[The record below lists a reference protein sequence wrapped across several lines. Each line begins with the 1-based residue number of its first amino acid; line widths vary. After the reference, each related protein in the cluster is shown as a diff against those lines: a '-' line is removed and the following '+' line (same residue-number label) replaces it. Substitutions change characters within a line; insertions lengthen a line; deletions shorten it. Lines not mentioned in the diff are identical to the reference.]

1 MRAITVPEFGDPSV
15 LKAVDLPAP
24 APGAGQLLLSVTG
37 AGVGPWDA
45 KARRGMFGP
54 REFPYIPGAELSGV
68 VEVVG
73 PGSGTFA
80 VGDTVYA
87 STGSGAYAEMAVVEA
102 QRTALAPTALD
113 LVDAGAAAVGMGTMM
128 EAIDDHLHL
137 GPGETVVIA
146 GAAGGMGTF
155 AVQIA
160 KARGARVIATAS
172 PSNHDF
178 LTDIG
183 ADEVLDYHGDWVE
196 TAKALTV
203 DAAID
208 CVGATTWDQCI
219 ATVRDGGR
227 AVSILPYVSLET
239 DRDVALS
246 TFSARITGERLA
258 DAAGLIDE
266 GKVRVE
272 ISARL
277 PLDDAVKAHEMIETG
292 HTRGKIVLVP

>member
-1 MRAITVPEFGDPSV
+1 MRAITVAEFGDPSV
-15 LKAVDLPAP
+15 LTPVDIPAP
-24 APGAGQLLLSVTG
+24 ALRRGQLLVSVTG

-45 KARRGMFGP
+45 KARRGMYGP

-68 VEVVG
+68 VEEVG
-73 PGSGTFA
+73 ANAEGFA

-87 STGSGAYAEMAVVEA
+87 STGSGAYAEMAVVQA
-102 QRTALAPTALD
+102 DRTAHVPTTLD
-113 LVDAGAAAVGMGTMM
+113 LVDAGAAAIGIGTAM
-128 EAIDDHLHL
+128 EALDDHLHL
-137 GPGETVVIA
+137 APGDTVLIA

-172 PSNHDF
+172 PPNHDF
-178 LTDIG
+178 LRGIG

-196 TAKALTV
+196 AAKALTV
-203 DAAID
+203 DAALD
-208 CVGATTWDQCI
+208 CVGASTWDGCV
-219 ATVRDGGR
+219 AALRDGGR
-227 AVSILPYVSLET
+227 AVSILRTVSLET
-239 DRDVALS
+239 DRDVTLS
-246 TFSARITGERLA
+246 TFAARITGERLA
-258 DAAGLIDE
+258 EGTGLIDE
-266 GKVRVE
+266 GRVRVE